1 MINHYPQKE
10 DKCLILIM
18 LKLNL
23 RKTIIII
30 EQTVQKEELSQKL
43 IRLKSRHSWGKEIKP
58 NILMIIRHS
67 ENQLL
72 PVWRKIHF
80 ILPNQVLQ
88 KKVNHLSYM
97 RNIDLKLLEWFDI
110 WYIITSLFHIPVLF
124 YSIPLSISLIIFL
137 FIQLLSKNH
146 IISPFYSI

>member
-58 NILMIIRHS
+58 NIPMIIRHS

-110 WYIITSLFHIPVLF
+110 WYIITSISYSSPILFNSPLNFINNFPF
-124 YSIPLSISLIIFL
+124 YSIPF
-137 FIQLLSKNH
+137 KNH